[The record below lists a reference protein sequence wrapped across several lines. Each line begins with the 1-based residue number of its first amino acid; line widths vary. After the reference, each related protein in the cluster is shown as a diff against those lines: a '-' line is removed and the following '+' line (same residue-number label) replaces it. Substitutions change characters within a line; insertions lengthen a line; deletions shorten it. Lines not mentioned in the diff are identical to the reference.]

1 MQADDDPAQVIS
13 NLKFNSPLLLATG
26 EDFLHIEQY
35 LLIVEKLVFCSVND
49 FHKALLSLFA
59 CYYIFDMAYPRECK
73 NTLLYLEK
81 ALLKLSNC
89 EKLSSGALAAISAMD
104 KL

>member
-1 MQADDDPAQVIS
+1 M
-13 NLKFNSPLLLATG
+13 LAVG
-26 EDFLHIEQY
+26 EDRVHVEQFS
-35 LLIVEKLVFCSVND
+35 LVVEKQVLCSVRD

-59 CYYIFDMAYPRECK
+59 CYYVFDMAYPRECK

-81 ALLKLSNC
+81 VLLKLSSS
-89 EKLSSGALAAISAMD
+89 EKLSSSALAAVSAMD